1 VESGAARS
9 DCRADEIL
17 TECGHPCPLHSLFT
31 FAFGL
36 FYISADK
43 DVRAPQFMKFSASL
57 PKEVLKM
64 SLDSILSHKFRS
76 GLTILGIVIG
86 IITAIVV
93 ASILTGMR
101 QSIVSIVEDYGTNN
115 IYAFHLTTG
124 LSNGNRDERNR
135 KPLTEADAD
144 ALLTQSSAI
153 EDVAMVAPNIGSW
166 GAGFDDNLVYE
177 GKNYRWALTDGVTAN
192 YAQIVNLVLK
202 QGRWLSEADNQQRRN
217 VLVVGVNTV
226 EALFPGKEDEAV
238 GKVVR
243 MNGTTWEIVGVIEK
257 RKAGFFGENEED
269 RKIFLP
275 FRTARKAAPLR
286 DAILHIIQA
295 KQGQLNDAVAEVEG
309 ILRQR
314 REVKYGDPNNFDVKT
329 ADNFI
334 AQFDGII
341 GGVGAAAIA
350 ISMLGLLV
358 GGIGV
363 MNIMLVSV
371 TERTKEIGIR
381 KAIGATKSAI
391 VLQFLLEAMTLTFF
405 GGVIGIVLAV
415 GISNLIMLLIPS
427 IPATVEFWMI
437 GLSLSVS
444 VGIGLIFGVLP
455 ARKAAKLDPIE
466 CLRYE

>member
-1 VESGAARS
+1 MRVSS
-9 DCRADEIL
+9 
-17 TECGHPCPLHSLFT
+17 
-31 FAFGL
+31 
-36 FYISADK
+36 
-43 DVRAPQFMKFSASL
+43 SL
-57 PKEVLKM
+57 PVEVIKM
-64 SLDSILSHKFRS
+64 AMDSILSHKFRS
-76 GLTILGIVIG
+76 ALTVLGIIIG

-101 QSIVSIVEDYGTNN
+101 RSIVSIFEEYGTNN
-115 IYAFHLTTG
+115 IYAFHLSTG
-124 LSNGNRDERNR
+124 FGGSNRDERNR
-135 KPLTEADAD
+135 KPLTEDDAQ
-144 ALLTQSSAI
+144 ALLAQSTAI
-153 EDVAMVAPNIGSW
+153 EDVAVVAINIGSW
-166 GAGFDDNLVYE
+166 GSGFDDNLVYE
-177 GKNYRWALTDGVTAN
+177 GRNYRWALTDGVTPN
-192 YAQIVNLVLK
+192 YAQITNIVVK
-202 QGRWLSEADNQQRRN
+202 QGRWLTEADNLQRRN

-243 MNGTTWEIVGVIEK
+243 MNGANWEIVGVIEK

-269 RKIFLP
+269 RKIFMP
-275 FRTARKAAPLR
+275 FRTARKVAPIR
-286 DAILHIIQA
+286 DALLHIIQA
-295 KQGQLNDAVAEVEG
+295 KPGQLNDAVAEVEA

-314 REVKYGDPNNFDVKT
+314 RGVKYGEPNNFDVKT
-329 ADNFI
+329 ADSFI
-334 AQFDGII
+334 EQFDGII

-350 ISMLGLLV
+350 ISCLGLLV

-381 KAIGATKSAI
+381 KAIGATKSMI

-405 GGVIGIVLAV
+405 GGLIGISLAI
-415 GISNLIMLLIPS
+415 GISNILMLLIPS
-427 IPATVEFWMI
+427 MPAEIELWMI

-444 VGIGLIFGVLP
+444 VLIGLIFGVLP

>member
-1 VESGAARS
+1 
-9 DCRADEIL
+9 
-17 TECGHPCPLHSLFT
+17 
-31 FAFGL
+31 
-36 FYISADK
+36 
-43 DVRAPQFMKFSASL
+43 
-57 PKEVLKM
+57 M
-64 SLDSILSHKFRS
+64 SLDSIMSHKFRS

-86 IITAIVV
+86 VITAIVV

-115 IYAFHLTTG
+115 IYAFHLSTG
-124 LSNGNRDERNR
+124 FGPRDRSERSR
-135 KPLTEADAD
+135 KPLTEDDAN
-144 ALLTQSSAI
+144 AILGQSSTV
-153 EDVAMVAPNIGSW
+153 EDIALVAPNIGSW
-166 GAGFDDNLVYE
+166 GTGFDDNLVYE
-177 GKNYRWALTDGVTAN
+177 GRNYRWALTDGVTPN
-192 YAQIVNLVLK
+192 YMEISNVVLR
-202 QGRWLSEADNQQRRN
+202 QGRFITEADNYQRRN

-226 EALFPGKEDEAV
+226 EALFPTEQDDVV

-243 MNGTTWEIVGVIEK
+243 MNGTTWEIIGVIEK

-275 FRTARKAAPLR
+275 FRTARKAAPTR

-295 KQGQLNDAVAEVEG
+295 KQGQLNDAVLEIEG

-314 REVKYGDPNNFDVKT
+314 RGVKYGEPNNFDIKT

-341 GGVGAAAIA
+341 GGVGLAAIA
-350 ISMLGLLV
+350 ISCLGLLV

-381 KAIGATKSAI
+381 KAIGATKKAI
-391 VLQFLLEAMTLTFF
+391 VMQFLLEAMTLTFF
-405 GGVIGIVLAV
+405 GGIIGVVLAV
-415 GISNLIMLLIPS
+415 GISNLVMFLIPT
-427 IPATVEFWMI
+427 IPATVELWMI
-437 GLSLSVS
+437 GLSLGVS
-444 VGIGLIFGVLP
+444 VGVGLIFGVLP

>member
-1 VESGAARS
+1 
-9 DCRADEIL
+9 
-17 TECGHPCPLHSLFT
+17 
-31 FAFGL
+31 
-36 FYISADK
+36 
-43 DVRAPQFMKFSASL
+43 MKLSTSL
-57 PKEVLKM
+57 PAEVLKM

-76 GLTILGIVIG
+76 ILTILGIVIG
-86 IITAIVV
+86 VITAIVV

-115 IYAFHLTTG
+115 IYAFHLSTG
-124 LSNGNRDERNR
+124 FGGSNRDERNR

-144 ALLTQSSAI
+144 AILAQSTAI
-153 EDVAMVAPNIGSW
+153 EDIALVAPNIGSW
-166 GAGFDDNLVYE
+166 GAGFDDNMVYE
-177 GKNYRWALTDGVTAN
+177 GKNYRWALTDGVSIN
-192 YAQIVNLVLK
+192 YMQITNLVLK
-202 QGRWLSEADNQQRRN
+202 QGRWLTEADNYQRRN
-217 VLVVGVNTV
+217 VLVIGVNAV
-226 EALFPGKEDEAV
+226 DALFPGKEDEAV
-238 GKVVR
+238 GKVIR
-243 MNGTTWEIVGVIEK
+243 MNGTSWEIVGVIEK

-269 RKIFLP
+269 RKIFMP

-295 KQGQLNDAVAEVEG
+295 KPGQLNDAVAEVEG

-314 REVKYGDPNNFDVKT
+314 REVKFGDPNNFDVKT

-350 ISMLGLLV
+350 ISCLGLLV

-381 KAIGATKSAI
+381 KAIGATKKAI

-405 GGVIGIVLAV
+405 GGVVGVVIAV

-427 IPATVEFWMI
+427 IPATVELWMI
-437 GLSLSVS
+437 ALSLGVS
-444 VGIGLIFGVLP
+444 VGVGLIFGVLP
-455 ARKAAKLDPIE
+455 ARKASKLDPIE